1 MRIKGN
7 LKKFLASVVALT
19 FIIGNLPMN
28 LVKAAAEELSTETV
42 QILATTDL
50 HGRFVPYEYARAT
63 RSDGGLT
70 QIATLVEQERAK
82 NANTVLVDNG
92 DNIQG
97 NYNHLFLND
106 EKNPMMLAVKEI
118 GYDSFSLGNHEFN
131 YGLDYLNTAYKTIS
145 NKIINSNIKGLAFD
159 SKPYKI
165 FDFNGFKVGCI
176 GFTTSFIP
184 NWEQE
189 KNIKNLE
196 FLDPVKVYGEYE
208 NELKEKSD
216 MIIVCYHGGFE
227 KSLDGN
233 NTPTEKLTKEN
244 QASELLENYDSIDIV
259 LSGHQHRSFITKVNG
274 VICTQPMH
282 NGQNFT
288 KIVIDTETKEATYE
302 LVDVSKLNDEINIEL
317 EKRFTNLNKELQEYL
332 DKEIGHFKNDIIL
345 DDIFI
350 ARLKGH
356 PFINFLHEVQLDISN
371 ADFSA
376 LSLFD
381 TAIGFKKNVSIRDVL
396 INYPYPN
403 TLKILKI
410 KGSKVKEAIEKSA
423 TYFVLENNEVKIN
436 NEFLVPKIQNYNYD
450 TFAGLTYEIDL
461 NKDFGNRVVS
471 MKKDGKEIDLNEDY
485 TIVLNNYRASNTA
498 IYPAYEN
505 AEVVKEINMDMSE
518 LIIDYFQR
526 THEVD
531 VPTESSYIIKY

>member
-1 MRIKGN
+1 MK
-7 LKKFLASVVALT
+7 
-19 FIIGNLPMN
+19 
-28 LVKAAAEELSTETV
+28 LVIYQTS
-42 QILATTDL
+42 DL
-50 HGRFVPYEYARAT
+50 HGFVYPTNYVT
-63 RSDGGLT
+63 
-70 QIATLVEQERAK
+70 EQSLGMLKIGSYILE
-82 NANTVLVDNG
+82 
-92 DNIQG
+92 
-97 NYNHLFLND
+97 D
-106 EKNPMMLAVKEI
+106 EKN
-118 GYDSFSLGNHEFN
+118 YDVSLKIDCGDLVQGSALTHYLSKKKIDINPITELLKDINYDAYVLGNHEFN
-131 YGLDYLNTAYKTIS
+131 YGLDYLDTAYKSIS
-145 NKIINSNIKGLAFD
+145 NKIINANITGLPFE

-165 FDFNGFKVGCI
+165 FDINGFRIGCI

-189 KNIKNLE
+189 KNIKGLN
-196 FLDPVKVYGEYE
+196 FLDPVEMYGKYE
-208 NELKEKSD
+208 KELKEQSD

-227 KSLDGN
+227 KSIDGN
-233 NTPTEKLTKEN
+233 NVPTEKLTKEN
-244 QASELLENYDSIDIV
+244 QASELLEKYNSIDIV
-259 LSGHQHRSFITKVNG
+259 LSGHQHRSFITKLNG
-274 VICTQPMH
+274 IICAQPMH

-288 KIVIDTETKEATYE
+288 KIVIDTETKEASYE
-302 LVDVSKLNDEINIEL
+302 LVDVSKLDNEININLENKFTKLNEEL
-317 EKRFTNLNKELQEYL
+317 EEYL

-356 PFINFLHEVQLDISN
+356 PFINFLHEVQLEVSD

-403 TLKILKI
+403 TLKVLKVA
-410 KGSKVKEAIEKSA
+410 GSKIKEAIEKSA
-423 TYFVLENNEVKIN
+423 TYFVLENNEIKIN
-436 NEFLVPKIQNYNYD
+436 EEFLVPKVQNYNYD
-450 TFAGLTYEIDL
+450 TFAGLNYEIDL
-461 NKDFGNRVVS
+461 NKEFYNRVIS
-471 MKKDGKEIDLNEDY
+471 IKKDGKEIDLDKDY

-526 THEVD
+526 HKEVD
-531 VPTESSYIIKY
+531 IPDGSCYKIKY

>member
-1 MRIKGN
+1 MK
-7 LKKFLASVVALT
+7 
-19 FIIGNLPMN
+19 
-28 LVKAAAEELSTETV
+28 LVIYQTS
-42 QILATTDL
+42 DL
-50 HGRFVPYEYARAT
+50 HGFVYPT
-63 RSDGGLT
+63 
-70 QIATLVEQERAK
+70 
-82 NANTVLVDNG
+82 
-92 DNIQG
+92 
-97 NYNHLFLND
+97 NYVTEKSLGILKIGTYILKD
-106 EKNPMMLAVKEI
+106 EKNYDESLKIDCGDLIQGSALTHYLSKQKIDTNPITELLEDI
-118 GYDSFSLGNHEFN
+118 GYDAYTLGNHEFN

-159 SKPYKI
+159 SKTYKI

-288 KIVIDTETKEATYE
+288 KIVIDTETKEVTYE

-403 TLKILKI
+403 TLKVLKI

-526 THEVD
+526 NHEVD

>member
-1 MRIKGN
+1 MK
-7 LKKFLASVVALT
+7 
-19 FIIGNLPMN
+19 
-28 LVKAAAEELSTETV
+28 LVIYQTS
-42 QILATTDL
+42 DL
-50 HGRFVPYEYARAT
+50 HGFVYPT
-63 RSDGGLT
+63 
-70 QIATLVEQERAK
+70 
-82 NANTVLVDNG
+82 
-92 DNIQG
+92 
-97 NYNHLFLND
+97 NYVTEKSLGILKIGTYILKD
-106 EKNPMMLAVKEI
+106 EKNYDESLKIDCGDLIQGSALTHYLSKQKIDTNPITELLEDI
-118 GYDSFSLGNHEFN
+118 GYDAYTLGNHEFN

-403 TLKILKI
+403 TLKVLKI

-526 THEVD
+526 NCEVD
-531 VPTESSYIIKY
+531 IPSDSSYIIKY

>member
-1 MRIKGN
+1 MK
-7 LKKFLASVVALT
+7 
-19 FIIGNLPMN
+19 
-28 LVKAAAEELSTETV
+28 LVIYQTS
-42 QILATTDL
+42 DL
-50 HGRFVPYEYARAT
+50 HGFVYPTNYVTEKSLGILKIGTYILKDEKKYDE
-63 RSDGGLT
+63 SLKIDC
-70 QIATLVEQERAK
+70 
-82 NANTVLVDNG
+82 G
-92 DNIQG
+92 DLIQG
-97 NYNHLFLND
+97 SALTHYLSKQKID
-106 EKNPMMLAVKEI
+106 TNPITELLEDI
-118 GYDSFSLGNHEFN
+118 GYDAYTLGNHEFN

-196 FLDPVKVYGEYE
+196 FLDPVKVYREYE

-423 TYFVLENNEVKIN
+423 TYFILENNEVKIN

-498 IYPAYEN
+498 IYSAYEN

-526 THEVD
+526 NHEVD
-531 VPTESSYIIKY
+531 VSTESSYIIKY